1 MCCEYI
7 FAILF
12 LVLQSIGFELIFGM
26 IYIRKQSNTKSIKEA
41 FFMTTLFSYS
51 TYSTEQTIPKW
62 MREERYDYCE
72 QMTHKTQTFK
82 SFFSKMLNLFL

>member
-1 MCCEYI
+1 
-7 FAILF
+7 
-12 LVLQSIGFELIFGM
+12 
-26 IYIRKQSNTKSIKEA
+26 
-41 FFMTTLFSYS
+41 MTTLFSYS